1 MEVGIV
7 IQNKKDEKL
16 KIFAYVG
23 SYRANS
29 RTVKVTNDIVN
40 ELTKLI
46 NIDIDYKIFTPGE
59 QPLENCKGCNRCF
72 YTGECNIDDCILNY
86 KEQLCEADIIILGS
100 PVYLHQVSGNM
111 KNFIDR
117 IAEWIH
123 IFKLIG
129 KLGIVISTSSNNGNS
144 PVTDYLESVLEYLG
158 TSIIGTFSFES
169 IDFEDELVYFSI
181 IRHYANLLYN
191 QLRSKEYKISERQEQ
206 YFKGMKKIM
215 LYQNENL
222 FEKQYWLQ
230 NDLFKYEEFCQL
242 FDEKCRLK
250 YLYEL

>member
-23 SYRANS
+23 SYRVNS

-86 KEQLCEADIIILGS
+86 KKQLCEADIIILGS

-111 KNFIDR
+111 KNFIHR

-129 KLGIVISTSSNNGNS
+129 KLGIIITKTSKNGKS
-144 PVTDYLESVLEYLG
+144 PET
-158 TSIIGTFSFES
+158 
-169 IDFEDELVYFSI
+169 
-181 IRHYANLLYN
+181 
-191 QLRSKEYKISERQEQ
+191 Q
-206 YFKGMKKIM
+206 
-215 LYQNENL
+215 
-222 FEKQYWLQ
+222 
-230 NDLFKYEEFCQL
+230 
-242 FDEKCRLK
+242 
-250 YLYEL
+250 

>member
-23 SYRANS
+23 SYRVNS

-86 KEQLCEADIIILGS
+86 KKQLCEADIIILGS

-206 YFKGMKKIM
+206 YFKGMKKSCCIKTKIYSKNNIGYKM
-215 LYQNENL
+215 I
-222 FEKQYWLQ
+222 
-230 NDLFKYEEFCQL
+230 
-242 FDEKCRLK
+242 
-250 YLYEL
+250 YLNMKNFVNYLMRNVD

>member
-23 SYRANS
+23 SYRVNS

-86 KEQLCEADIIILGS
+86 KKQLCEADIIILGS

-117 IAEWIH
+117 IA
-123 IFKLIG
+123 
-129 KLGIVISTSSNNGNS
+129 
-144 PVTDYLESVLEYLG
+144 
-158 TSIIGTFSFES
+158 
-169 IDFEDELVYFSI
+169 
-181 IRHYANLLYN
+181 
-191 QLRSKEYKISERQEQ
+191 
-206 YFKGMKKIM
+206 
-215 LYQNENL
+215 
-222 FEKQYWLQ
+222 
-230 NDLFKYEEFCQL
+230 
-242 FDEKCRLK
+242 
-250 YLYEL
+250 